1 MFVGILEEIID
12 DNYVIVFIF
21 VGSEYYVSI
30 LFFVDKDQLELG
42 CFVFFNYKVWF
53 YFGINFSF
61 IFNNNYNK

>member
-30 LFFVDKDQLELG
+30 LFFVDKD
-42 CFVFFNYKVWF
+42 
-53 YFGINFSF
+53 
-61 IFNNNYNK
+61 